1 MFVAT
6 DLQIRIAND
15 RLDELRRHAAQRRRV
30 RLARRVAPTSAAPTS
45 AAPTSA
51 TPTAAPPA
59 TLDEALRDLGDLV
72 ERAGQTVPEG
82 AATPVRRLVA
92 ELISVADRHGVDG
105 TPAVPG
111 RDDPVVVSLRAAGT
125 LARRALGRHIA
136 LDDRSRQRIAD
147 RFDDVRAGFGLTPT
161 PNSRPCAV
169 VSLDTS
175 RSAEGRAA

>member
-30 RLARRVAPTSAAPTS
+30 RLARRVA
-45 AAPTSA
+45 
-51 TPTAAPPA
+51 
-59 TLDEALRDLGDLV
+59 
-72 ERAGQTVPEG
+72 
-82 AATPVRRLVA
+82 PVRRLVA